1 MTDRQ
6 LDLPGIPR
14 IPEERARRY
23 REAGWWRP
31 ETLDEMIL
39 KRASAA
45 PHRCALVAEG
55 RRTTYGELAA
65 LIGRAVRRLR
75 AVGIKRGDTVVVQVP
90 NSREYVV
97 LVLALMRLG
106 APPVLTM
113 SSLREYELDR
123 IMGLVRPSAIAIPRR
138 VRRFDHLGMVRD
150 LKPRHP
156 YLGKTL
162 IVDGEATDPDVV
174 DFTGLCDPPVGDEP
188 PADGRT
194 GASPRDAALFLLSS
208 GTTGAPK
215 LIARTHEDYGYVI
228 RTTTRIAALS
238 AESVYL
244 AVMPA
249 THTFVLAYPG
259 ILGTLAAGGAV
270 VLGSPE
276 DPRKVL
282 QTVQQERVTHCAA
295 VPGLVKQWLALLR
308 QEPYDVSSLEV
319 LQVGGARLDPA
330 TAAQAKAELG
340 CSVQQVYGMSEGLTN
355 YTRLDD
361 PDEVVLFTQGRP
373 ASPADEILIVDED
386 DKPVPAGEVGQL
398 LTRGPFT
405 VAGYYRDEAATKR
418 AFTADGFYRTGDLV
432 RLRPDGNLEVVGRI
446 KNVINRGGEKIC
458 AEELEELVQQLPGVA
473 AVAAVPM
480 PHPGF
485 GEIVCLYVVPD
496 GENPP
501 DLGAIRRHLESRG
514 LARYKL
520 PERLEL
526 LDTMPLIGVGKINR
540 TELRERAAALAA
552 KAG

>member
-1 MTDRQ
+1 MTGLR
-6 LDLPGIPR
+6 LDLIDIPR

-23 REAGWWRP
+23 REAGLWRS

-39 KRASAA
+39 TRASAT
-45 PHRCALVAEG
+45 PDRCALVAEG

-65 LIGRAVRRLR
+65 LVGRAERRLR
-75 AVGIKRGDTVVVQVP
+75 AAGVNRGDTVVVQVP

-106 APPVLTM
+106 APPVLTLP
-113 SSLREYELDR
+113 SLREYELDR
-123 IMGLVRPSAIAIPRR
+123 IIGLVRPSSIVIPRR
-138 VRRFDHLGMVRD
+138 VRRFDHLGMVQK

-156 YLGKTL
+156 YLVRTL
-162 IVDGEATDPDVV
+162 VVDGEAAEPDVA
-174 DFTGLCDPPVGDEP
+174 DLTGLCDPPGDDP
-188 PADGRT
+188 PAEGR
-194 GASPRDAALFLLSS
+194 GAASPKDVALFLLSS
-208 GTTGAPK
+208 GTTGSSK

-228 RTTTRIAALS
+228 RTTTEIAALS
-238 AESVYL
+238 ADSVYL

-259 ILGTLAAGGAV
+259 VLGTLAAGGTV

-282 QTVQQERVTHCAA
+282 RTVQEERVTHCAA
-295 VPGLVKQWLALLR
+295 VPGLVKQWLTLLE
-308 QEPYDVSSLEV
+308 QEPYDVSSLKV
-319 LQVGGARLDPA
+319 LQVGGARLDAP
-330 TAAQAKAELG
+330 TAARAKAELG

-361 PDEVVLFTQGRP
+361 PDEVVFSSQGRP
-373 ASPADEILIVDED
+373 ASPADEIVIVDED
-386 DKPVPAGEVGQL
+386 DAPVPAGEVGQL

-458 AEELEELVQQLPGVA
+458 AEELEELVQELPGVS

-485 GEIVCLYVVPD
+485 GEIVCLYLVPG
-496 GENPP
+496 GENAP
-501 DLGAIRRHLESRG
+501 DLGDVRRHLESRG

-526 LDTMPLIGVGKINR
+526 LDAMPLIGVGKINR

-552 KAG
+552 GVG